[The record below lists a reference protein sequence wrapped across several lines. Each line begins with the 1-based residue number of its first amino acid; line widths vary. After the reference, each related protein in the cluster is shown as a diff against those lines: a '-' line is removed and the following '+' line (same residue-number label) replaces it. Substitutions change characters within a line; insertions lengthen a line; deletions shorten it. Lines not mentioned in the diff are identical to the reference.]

1 MISILKNIIKSL
13 LKLLPFPLS
22 LKIWLIKR
30 SIKFAD
36 ALSFSDKDNLEFV
49 ISNYQGNLKVRVNV
63 IYTIE
68 RVMISGTYEPHTT
81 DLINR
86 LLPRHGYAIDIGANV
101 GALTLVMAKVVGPN
115 GKVFAFEPSPLTFE
129 RLVYNIKLN
138 PEFRNVIRSYNIG
151 LSDVEE
157 TLYWRASTRNMGNGS
172 LLESSGIPVPVK
184 ALDTVIPQSIP
195 SIDFIKID
203 VEGMEYEVIHGGI
216 ETIKRY
222 KPVICFEALSLFKE
236 RRVFKGNCQEHIFR
250 DIKNLFTE
258 LNYGLFYFQPS
269 KGILRVT
276 GDNLPATTL
285 AFPLKH
291 SAKLYSN
298 SFYH

>member
-1 MISILKNIIKSL
+1 MISILKNIIESL

-101 GALTLVMAKVVGPN
+101 GALTLVMAKVV
-115 GKVFAFEPSPLTFE
+115 
-129 RLVYNIKLN
+129 
-138 PEFRNVIRSYNIG
+138 
-151 LSDVEE
+151 
-157 TLYWRASTRNMGNGS
+157 
-172 LLESSGIPVPVK
+172 
-184 ALDTVIPQSIP
+184 
-195 SIDFIKID
+195 
-203 VEGMEYEVIHGGI
+203 
-216 ETIKRY
+216 
-222 KPVICFEALSLFKE
+222 
-236 RRVFKGNCQEHIFR
+236 
-250 DIKNLFTE
+250 
-258 LNYGLFYFQPS
+258 
-269 KGILRVT
+269 
-276 GDNLPATTL
+276 
-285 AFPLKH
+285 
-291 SAKLYSN
+291 
-298 SFYH
+298 